1 MGKPLYTYSYTSNLE
16 KIWYAKILIEV
27 IVAQPLPNSFLIESS
42 SGPWEQPIDY
52 KWRPKFCNDCLI
64 YGHDS
69 KAWIRT
75 REVELKNVPAK
86 KKNTQRR
93 RPQKQI
99 WQANNFTVASPT
111 DGLSGDKTNVRMNFT
126 PFSTN
131 TLKMEMVITQREG
144 K

>member
-1 MGKPLYTYSYTSNLE
+1 MDILSIIPIWVKFPGLPVGYWSVEALSKVSSVVGKPLYTYSYTSNLE

-69 KAWIRT
+69 KA
-75 REVELKNVPAK
+75 
-86 KKNTQRR
+86 
-93 RPQKQI
+93 
-99 WQANNFTVASPT
+99 
-111 DGLSGDKTNVRMNFT
+111 
-126 PFSTN
+126 
-131 TLKMEMVITQREG
+131 
-144 K
+144 